1 MKKIVLGLAFL
12 GFFSGAQAQEA
23 ADKKVQAGLVV
34 GGGMNFQKGLA
45 EDLATLG
52 AGSDWTIGANLNY
65 TFNETVGICTGVE
78 FDFSTLKYTNQDQSV
93 YYRYD
98 GKTILT
104 QFDTDVINNADAV
117 AEEGVFELNSRK
129 QKAIYLTVPVMA
141 LFRTKFIGYFRYFG
155 KFGLRSSFLLSNS
168 TTDNGFEY
176 TKETDGTFPND
187 PFINAVAVGTSVEK
201 ENMTH
206 SKGDLDFFKSSA
218 GISGGAEWNFTGS
231 TCLVAEIGYYYGFT
245 DIHWNRKEENRS
257 LATENIG
264 NITDDSPSFFN
275 NAAKQSQL
283 MLKISILF

>member
-12 GFFSGAQAQEA
+12 GFIGGVQAQEA

-78 FDFSTLKYTNQDQSV
+78 FDFSTFKYTNKNKSV

-155 KFGLRSSFLLSNS
+155 KFGLRSSFLLSN
-168 TTDNGFEY
+168 TVNDTGFAH
-176 TKETDGTFPND
+176 TKDADGTFPND
-187 PFINAVAVGTSVEK
+187 PFVTSGLTGTSVEK

-206 SKGDLDFFKSSA
+206 SKNDLDFFKSSA
-218 GISGGAEWNFTGS
+218 GISGGAEWNFTGT

-245 DIHWNRKEENRS
+245 DIHWDRKEDNRS
-257 LATENIG
+257 LATSKIG
-264 NITDDSPSFFN
+264 DVVDDSPSFFN